1 MIHPH
6 RVQIPDTDMTVV
18 ELTLTPYCRRL
29 PQQIITATTNLTIP
43 TTPVTV
49 SPTSPRNIHQP
60 PTNSNQPIVEV
71 S

>member
-43 TTPVTV
+43 TTPMTV
-49 SPTSPRNIHQP
+49 SVTDVAAEYSSTPNQQQPTHC
-60 PTNSNQPIVEV
+60 
-71 S
+71 